1 MYIHNAYLYTGLY
14 TEGYLGINIRGK
26 PCIGQAS
33 HPEGVE
39 TLLLYKLYCT

>member
-1 MYIHNAYLYTGLY
+1 MYIHNAYLHTGLY

-33 HPEGVE
+33 HLERE
-39 TLLLYKLYCT
+39 EILLYKLYCT